1 MTDDEHLDE
10 IANHLDR
17 QRRVNLLTPEMEQNL
32 APVDQRMLKAGL
44 LGSNPGG
51 LYKPDK

>member
-1 MTDDEHLDE
+1 
-10 IANHLDR
+10 
-17 QRRVNLLTPEMEQNL
+17 MEQNL